1 MKLNLR
7 YKGHKAQHSHK
18 WVITIL
24 LGLLSGICQPVW
36 AQPREFVEGVH
47 YQALAKPV
55 QTETDAD
62 RIEVREIFWYGCP
75 ECATLEPVMTDWGEG
90 VRGDLVLHRMP
101 AIWNNIM
108 ALHARIYYS
117 AIAVNAE
124 DAIHAA
130 AFKAIHQDNNPLR
143 TEFQIRELFL
153 ANSVTAEAF
162 DKAWNSGEVNLQVEN
177 ARQRTAEYNVEKLPS
192 VIVNGRFEVT
202 HNKAISNHIEL
213 NIAVNMLVRRL
224 RDERRT
230 DF

>member
-1 MKLNLR
+1 MQLNLF
-7 YKGHKAQHSHK
+7 YKHKLAPK
-18 WVITIL
+18 LVLVFL
-24 LGLLSGICQPVW
+24 LASVFHYSQ
-36 AQPREFVEGVH
+36 AQPREFIEGVH
-47 YQALAKPV
+47 YQALKNPV

-101 AIWNNIM
+101 AIWNDIM

-124 DAIHAA
+124 DTIHRE
-130 AFKAIHQDNNPLR
+130 AFKAIHKNNNPLR
-143 TEFQIRELFL
+143 TEAQIRTLFL
-153 ANSVTAEAF
+153 ASNVAAEEF
-162 DKAWNSGEVNLQVEN
+162 DKVWSSAEVNSQVEN
-177 ARQRTAEYNVEKLPS
+177 ARLRTAEYGVDKLPS

-202 HNKAISNHIEL
+202 HNKAIFNHIEL

>member
-1 MKLNLR
+1 MKKNPR
-7 YKGHKAQHSHK
+7 YKGYNPQQPNK
-18 WVITIL
+18 WVITVL
-24 LGLLSGICQPVW
+24 LSLLSGIFQLAW
-36 AQPREFVEGVH
+36 AQPREFIEGVH

-90 VRGDLVLHRMP
+90 VRGDLVLYRMP
-101 AIWNNIM
+101 AIWNDIM

-124 DAIHAA
+124 EAIHRA

-143 TEFQIRELFL
+143 TESGIRELFL
-153 ANSVTAEAF
+153 ANSVTAAAF
-162 DKAWNSGEVNLQVEN
+162 DKAWNSGEVNSQVEN

-202 HNKAISNHIEL
+202 HNKAIYNHIEL